1 MVGYL
6 GINLNRGWVAVAAA
20 GLFAGLGV
28 QLNLVRTAGRVLLPS
43 LDGALHALYKVRGVG
58 GIFRA
63 SDSVSGVSGGFSE
76 CQWCSQHRLGVSV
89 VILRPA
95 GAKT

>member
-28 QLNLVRTAGRVLLPS
+28 QLNLVRRRRAARYLGL
-43 LDGALHALYKVRGVG
+43 
-58 GIFRA
+58 FRA
-63 SDSVSGVSGGFSE
+63 FGYGDVKCNV
-76 CQWCSQHRLGVSV
+76 
-89 VILRPA
+89 
-95 GAKT
+95 